1 MLLNCVQLA
10 INGLLLGGIY
20 ALISIGLTLIWGVM
34 QIVSFAHGEYLML
47 GMYATFWLFHFFGMN
62 PYVSLLF
69 VAPMLFAL
77 GLLTQRIVIRPI
89 LDAPHVAQIF
99 ATVGVSIILQNVAQ
113 VLWKADYRSVQI
125 HYTISNI
132 KFHGLIISFPR
143 LIAFAITIGMVV
155 ALFFFLKKTYLG
167 KALRATA
174 ENKRAAQL
182 MGINVN
188 RLYYLA
194 LGIGNACVGIAGGIL
209 VPMYAV
215 FPTVG
220 QYFVLTAFVVV
231 VLGGMGSMTGALVGG
246 LLIGVVEAFSGFYLA
261 PALKEVVY
269 FLVFILILVF
279 KPSGL
284 LGKTKS

>member
-1 MLLNCVQLA
+1 MVLTFVQLV
-10 INGLLLGGIY
+10 INGILLGGIY
-20 ALISIGLTLIWGVM
+20 ALISVGLTLIWGVM
-34 QIVSFAHGEYLML
+34 QIVNFAHGEYLML
-47 GMYATFWLFHFFGMN
+47 GMYATFWLFYLFGMD
-62 PYVSLLF
+62 PYVSLFF
-69 VAPMLFAL
+69 VAPLLFLL
-77 GLLTQRIVIRPI
+77 GLLTHRVVIRPI

-99 ATVGVSIILQNVAQ
+99 ATVGVSIILQNLAQ
-113 VLWKADYRSVQI
+113 VLWKADYRSVPI
-125 HYTISNI
+125 HYGISNL
-132 KFHGLIISFPR
+132 KVAGLIISFPR
-143 LIAFAITIGMVV
+143 LVAFAITLAMVI
-155 ALFFFLKKTYLG
+155 ALFLFLKKTYLG

-174 ENKRAAQL
+174 DNKRAAQL
-182 MGINVN
+182 MGIDVG

-209 VPMYAV
+209 VPMYSV

-231 VLGGMGSMTGALVGG
+231 VLGGMGSMTGALIGG
-246 LLIGVVEAFSGFYLA
+246 LIIGVVEAFSGFYLA

-284 LGKTKS
+284 MGKAGR

>member
-1 MLLNCVQLA
+1 
-10 INGLLLGGIY
+10 
-20 ALISIGLTLIWGVM
+20 M
-34 QIVSFAHGEYLML
+34 QIVNFAHGEYLML
-47 GMYATFWLFHFFGMN
+47 GMYATFWLFYLFGMD
-62 PYVSLLF
+62 PYVSLFF
-69 VAPMLFAL
+69 VAPLLFLL
-77 GLLTQRIVIRPI
+77 GLLTHRVVIRPI

-99 ATVGVSIILQNVAQ
+99 ATVGVSIILQNLAQ
-113 VLWKADYRSVQI
+113 VLWKADYRSVPI
-125 HYTISNI
+125 HYGISNL
-132 KFHGLIISFPR
+132 KFAGLIISFPR
-143 LIAFAITIGMVV
+143 LVAFAITLAMVI
-155 ALFFFLKKTYLG
+155 ALLLFLKRTYLG

-174 ENKRAAQL
+174 DNKRAAQL
-182 MGINVN
+182 MGIDVG

-209 VPMYAV
+209 VPMYSV

-231 VLGGMGSMTGALVGG
+231 VLGGMGSMTGAL
-246 LLIGVVEAFSGFYLA
+246 SGFYLA

-284 LGKTKS
+284 MGKAGR